1 MNNLKK
7 IGLSALAGS
16 LVAFSAN
23 AVEMGVTGTAEVT
36 YTTSG
41 GKGSAPT
48 GNPWGSNTAISFSG
62 EGDVGFGTAKI
73 VRTLQDGA
81 NHGTFTD
88 NFVSAWQTLDM
99 GSMGKLSFDAAGGG
113 LEGVTA
119 YDDLL
124 PTAYEE
130 VWNGVGSGTSHN
142 AGAASNDTLGYSNS
156 FGGIGISLAQ
166 TRGGTRAT
174 GDGGNG
180 GTATTTTSDWV
191 VTLDGSALVDGLS
204 GGVMASTASSSVA
217 GVVDDEVVG
226 GWVNYS
232 SGPISVGYR
241 MSEIQSGTASA
252 AGKNVEAYAIAFNVN
267 DNMSVS
273 VATQDVEYDK
283 AGAAAANVTETID
296 AINASYTMGA
306 ASVRASVSEA
316 NDDAGTA
323 GTDDEHMELSLV
335 LSF

>member
-1 MNNLKK
+1 MNNMKK